1 LEAKQKELLAVNR
14 QLDSLVLKY
23 TAPENETGEL
33 ISADEFKKLKGNLV
47 KQKIELDQWI
57 ANQASEKDR
66 WLELTERTFNFAK
79 YARYHFAHGDREMR
93 RSVFAALGSYLYLAD
108 QQINIELHYPFKM
121 IMQNKEEIERELL
134 QVRTL
139 QNTDSKMLFMQI
151 IQNCPVL
158 R

>member
-1 LEAKQKELLAVNR
+1 MAVNR

-33 ISADEFKKLKGNLV
+33 ISADEFKKFKGNLV

-57 ANQASEKDR
+57 ANQATEKDR

-79 YARYHFAHGDREMR
+79 YARYHFANGDREMR

-108 QQINIELHYPFKM
+108 QKINIELHYPFKM
-121 IMQNKEEIERELL
+121 IMQKKEEIENELL

-139 QNTDSKMLFMQI
+139 QNTDTKMLFMQI
-151 IQNCPVL
+151 MQNCPVL